1 MYMKKLTTIVMVAT
15 LCMGTLSAWA
25 EETAHG
31 DVFKEIQAELGFV
44 PEFFKYI
51 PKRTLRDQWN
61 LFKDMFLRADGPLSS
76 KQKELI
82 GLAVA
87 GMKMCDY
94 CIPMHHAL
102 ARYHGA
108 TEEEINGVAQVSRS
122 IGQWSTFLYAI
133 NYPVDQFK
141 EDVNRIISHLP

>member
-1 MYMKKLTTIVMVAT
+1 MKKLTNMVMVVT
-15 LCMGTLSAWA
+15 LCVGTLSAWTGA
-25 EETAHG
+25 TAST
-31 DVFKEIQAELGFV
+31 DVFEEIRAELGFV

-51 PKRTLRDQWN
+51 PERTLREQWN

-82 GLAVA
+82 GLAVS

-94 CIPMHHAL
+94 CLPLHHAL

-108 TEEEINGVAQVSRS
+108 TEEEIYEVAQVARS
-122 IGQWSTFLYAI
+122 VGQWSTFLYSI

-141 EDVNRIISHLP
+141 DEVNQIVNNLP